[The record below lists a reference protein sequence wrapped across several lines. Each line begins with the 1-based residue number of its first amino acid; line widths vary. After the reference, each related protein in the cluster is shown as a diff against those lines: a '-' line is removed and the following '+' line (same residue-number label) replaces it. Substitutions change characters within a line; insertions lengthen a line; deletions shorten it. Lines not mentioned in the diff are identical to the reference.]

1 MTTTW
6 RQLAIEAEEQLAQ
19 VSETPAVDAKRI
31 VERAS
36 GNEGAEY
43 ILGLDEAVTE
53 RGMFFFD
60 QMLAR
65 RLTGEPLQ
73 YVLGRWGFRR
83 LDLLV
88 DKRVLIP
95 RPETELVTEYA
106 IKEVDRLRTE
116 TDRVQVADLGTGSGA
131 IGLSIAFERERVDVV
146 LTDFSDDALAVARAN
161 LAGIGRAATNV
172 RVYQGSWFDALPSE
186 QKGTFGVIV
195 SNPPYVA
202 TTDRLDES
210 VLRWE
215 PHSALFAGDDGLDDL
230 RILFSQSPEW
240 LGVNGALVVEIGE
253 SQVDAVRALATEN
266 GFTDISSFVDLSQ
279 RPRVIVARR

>member
-146 LTDFSDDALAVARAN
+146 LTDISDDALAVARAN

>member
-43 ILGLDEAVTE
+43 ILGLDEAVAE

-266 GFTDISSFVDLSQ
+266 GFTDISSYVDLSQ

>member
-240 LGVNGALVVEIGE
+240 LGANGALVVEIGE

-266 GFTDISSFVDLSQ
+266 GFTDISSYVDLSQ